1 MKRKLL
7 ITLFLTILLLFLDAF
22 GTADLADDK
31 KFTIFLNSKPLVLN
45 DPVLVKNGTIML
57 PVKNILDVMHAHT
70 DYYEH
75 QKKLNCYY
83 NNSFAKLFIDRNFI
97 YINGNKHTFREPVTL
112 IDGKTYAP
120 LKFHCDFL
128 HLDERVQEN
137 KIELTSRF
145 DTEYVYL
152 NAKLNREYKFEEL
165 GLSIAL
171 PEGWSY
177 LKDSYFGI
185 DNPYEKYGF
194 KIKITNDDSP
204 IDPDSYLENLLRSEH
219 PSNEFNVINTSKSKL
234 VTDNRNFYV
243 QYYSIEKIQKQ
254 ESDDWKGSEAKS
266 KESGARPEDGL
277 KDRAHEREEPEL
289 KHHAHYLCVENGK
302 RYEFHFAHSKNTL
315 KHQVLQDFE
324 HSLSSL
330 KLPPYDVSTVYEHYI
345 EYPRL
350 SELGFLIKSKLHSSM
365 EIHDKFRFAG
375 TTEDPER
382 KNLYVLVNR
391 NKQKKLSVIRVDES
405 GKFESLIYAPFGI
418 GKHNVKLFRLDENAR
433 EEILLQFNIVNL
445 SAKNIYYLVPGE
457 FVRPD
462 ASNVKQD
469 LEQILK
475 ERDANDSYMNDYQ
488 VALKIF
494 EATARKVAYH
504 PSTYFAESEPKSA
517 DTLDIRQGVSSV
529 NANIYLCSLMRS
541 AEIPCRL
548 IQGENI
554 HGKHLY
560 TECMI
565 SGSWRVFDL
574 DSQVL
579 KKEQGDAYKPVNP
592 NVKITKTSKPIEVL
606 DRFYYIDS
614 AVYQEFFDR
623 INYLDY

>member
-22 GTADLADDK
+22 GTAELADDK

-45 DPVLVKNGTIML
+45 DPILVKNGTIML
-57 PVKNILDVMHAHT
+57 PVKNILDVMQAHA

-128 HLDERVQEN
+128 RLDERVQEN

-145 DTEYVYL
+145 DTEYVYI
-152 NAKLNREYKFEEL
+152 NSKLNREYKFEEL
-165 GLSIAL
+165 DLSIAL

-204 IDPDSYLENLLRSEH
+204 IDPDSYLENLLRNED
-219 PSNEFNVINTSKSKL
+219 PSNEFHVINTSKSKL

-243 QYYSIEKIQKQ
+243 LYYSIEKVQKQ
-254 ESDDWKGSEAKS
+254 ESDGSEAADAKNKKS
-266 KESGARPEDGL
+266 DTKPERESNPHED
-277 KDRAHEREEPEL
+277 DRAKQEI
-289 KHHAHYLCVENGK
+289 KHHAHYVCLENGK

-315 KHQVLQDFE
+315 KHQVLLDFE

-330 KLPPYDVSTVYEHYI
+330 KLPPYNLSPVYEHYI

-375 TTEDPER
+375 TTEDPEG
-382 KNLYVLVNR
+382 KTLYVSVNR
-391 NKQKKLSVIRVDES
+391 NKQKKLSVIPVDET
-405 GKFESLIYAPFGI
+405 GEFESWIYAPFGI
-418 GKHNVKLFRLDENAR
+418 GKHNVKVFRLDENDR
-433 EEILLQFNIVNL
+433 EEILLQFNIINL

-462 ASNVKQD
+462 ANNVKQD

-475 ERDANDSYMNDYQ
+475 QRDADETYMNDYQ
-488 VALKIF
+488 VALKLF
-494 EATARKVAYH
+494 EATARKVAHH
-504 PSTYFAESEPKSA
+504 PLTYFAEAEPKSA
-517 DTLDIRQGVSSV
+517 DTLDIRQGVSSI

-554 HGKHLY
+554 HGKHVY

-579 KKEQGDAYKPVNP
+579 KKEQGDTYKPPNP
-592 NVKITKTSKPIEVL
+592 NAKITKTSKPIEVL

-614 AVYQEFFDR
+614 TVYQEFFDR